1 MKRSL
6 AARNGPDLC
15 PPAPSAVSA
24 SHSEARQPARSG
36 WLGRIGLS
44 SLWLLAARVFGQGLG
59 LLFTASLARA
69 LGEEGLGQFA
79 FLSAVL
85 FVGNA
90 ATTFGLD
97 TVLLREIATARRD
110 AAAVAAGRV
119 ATGPT
124 AGAVLL
130 IQLALSAVFIAVLW
144 LVMPWLP
151 NQTAATLPALRLVS
165 LALVPLAFSTVY
177 SAILRAHERMAHYMA
192 FTLAV
197 AVGLALGGLAIWAGG
212 GGLTA
217 TAVVVVLAQSGGAL
231 VAAGLARAAL
241 PAAAR
246 RWAWPP
252 ADVVGRVARLGA
264 GLAALMVLSILYQRS
279 GVLLLSLLADDRA
292 AGAYSAAARVVE
304 ALKMLPAAFFGAMF
318 PIMAQGR
325 GDADVERAFG
335 RAFIALMALVVV
347 LAAATGLAA
356 GPLLALLFGPGYG
369 AAVAPLRVMVWSLPA
384 TLLAFRLS
392 FGLVVAGRDRA
403 AAAAM
408 GLTLLLGGGL
418 TAALIGRWSLLGA
431 AVGLVAGEV
440 VQVVVLLALGRL
452 GRPAGMELRR

>member
-1 MKRSL
+1 MRRIL
-6 AARNGPDLC
+6 AARSGSHPR
-15 PPAPSAVSA
+15 PATSPA
-24 SHSEARQPARSG
+24 SHSEARQPPPPG

-59 LLFTASLARA
+59 LLFTAFLARA
-69 LGEEGLGQFA
+69 LGEERLGQFA

-97 TVLLREIATARRD
+97 TVLLREVATARRD
-110 AAAVAAGRV
+110 AAVVAAPGS
-119 ATGPT
+119 T

-130 IQLALSAVFIAVLW
+130 IQLALSAMFIAVLW
-144 LVMPWLP
+144 LATPWLP
-151 NQTAATLPALRLVS
+151 NQTTATVPALRLVS

-177 SAILRAHERMAHYMA
+177 SALLRAHERMAHYMA

-197 AVGLALGGLAIWAGG
+197 AVALALGGLAVWAGG
-212 GGLTA
+212 GGLMA
-217 TAVVVVLAQSGGAL
+217 AAVVVVLAQSGGAL
-231 VAAGLARAAL
+231 AAAGLARVAL
-241 PAAAR
+241 PTAAR

-252 ADVVGRVARLGA
+252 AAVVRRLGQLGA

-292 AGAYSAAARVVE
+292 VGAYSAAARVVE

-325 GDADVERAFG
+325 GDADAERAFG
-335 RAFIALMALVVV
+335 RAFAALMALVVV
-347 LAAATGLAA
+347 LAAITGLAA
-356 GPLLALLFGPGYG
+356 GPILALLFGPGYE
-369 AAVAPLRVMVWSLPA
+369 AAVTPLRIMVWSLPA

-403 AAAAM
+403 AAASM

-418 TAALIGRWSLLGA
+418 TAALIGRWSLPGA

-440 VQVVVLLALGRL
+440 VQVAVLLAFGRL
-452 GRPAGMELRR
+452 GRLAETELRR

>member
-1 MKRSL
+1 MKRIL
-6 AARNGPDLC
+6 AARSDSYPR
-15 PPAPSAVSA
+15 PATSPA
-24 SHSEARQPARSG
+24 SHSEARQPPPPG

-59 LLFTASLARA
+59 LLFTAFLARA

-97 TVLLREIATARRD
+97 TVLLREVATARRD
-110 AAAVAAGRV
+110 DDTVAA
-119 ATGPT
+119 GPT

-130 IQLALSAVFIAVLW
+130 IQLALSAAFIAVLW
-144 LVMPWLP
+144 LATPWLP
-151 NQTAATLPALRLVS
+151 NQTAATVPALRLVS

-177 SAILRAHERMAHYMA
+177 SAVLRAHERMAHYMA

-197 AVGLALGGLAIWAGG
+197 AVGLALGGLAVWAGG
-212 GGLTA
+212 GGLMA
-217 TAVVVVLAQSGGAL
+217 AAVVVVLAQSGGAL
-231 VAAGLARAAL
+231 AAAGLARVAL

-252 ADVVGRVARLGA
+252 AAVVGRVARLGA
-264 GLAALMVLSILYQRS
+264 GLAALMVLSMLYQRS

-325 GDADVERAFG
+325 GDADAERAFG
-335 RAFIALMALVVV
+335 RAFAGLMALVVI

-369 AAVAPLRVMVWSLPA
+369 AAVTPLRIMVWSLPA

-392 FGLVVAGRDRA
+392 FGLVVAGHDRA
-403 AAAAM
+403 AAASM

-418 TAALIGRWSLLGA
+418 TAALIGRWSLSGA

-440 VQVVVLLALGRL
+440 VQVAVLLALGR
-452 GRPAGMELRR
+452 PAGAEMQR

>member
-1 MKRSL
+1 MRRIL
-6 AARNGPDLC
+6 AARSGSYLHPLA
-15 PPAPSAVSA
+15 PP
-24 SHSEARQPARSG
+24 SERPQPPRPG

-59 LLFTASLARA
+59 LLFTAFLARA
-69 LGEEGLGQFA
+69 LGEAGLGQFA

-97 TVLLREIATARRD
+97 TVLLREVATARRD
-110 AAAVAAGRV
+110 ANAVTDAS
-119 ATGPT
+119 PT

-130 IQLALSAVFIAVLW
+130 IQLALSAAFIAVLW
-144 LVMPWLP
+144 LATPWLP
-151 NQTAATLPALRLVS
+151 NQTAATVPALRLVS

-177 SAILRAHERMAHYMA
+177 SAVLRAHERMAHYMA

-197 AVGLALGGLAIWAGG
+197 AVGLALGGLAVWAGG

-217 TAVVVVLAQSGGAL
+217 TAAVVVLAQSGGAL
-231 VAAGLARAAL
+231 VAAGLARVAL

-252 ADVVGRVARLGA
+252 AAVVRQVARLGA
-264 GLAALMVLSILYQRS
+264 GLAALMVLSMLYQRS

-325 GDADVERAFG
+325 GDADAERAFG
-335 RAFIALMALVVV
+335 RAFAALMALVVV
-347 LAAATGLAA
+347 LAVATGLLAE
-356 GPLLALLFGPGYG
+356 PLLALLFGPGYT
-369 AAVAPLRVMVWSLPA
+369 AAVAPLRIMVWSLPA

-392 FGLVVAGRDRA
+392 FRLVVAGRDRA
-403 AAAAM
+403 AAASM

-418 TAALIGRWSLLGA
+418 TAALIGRWSLSGA
-431 AVGLVAGEV
+431 AAGLVAGEV
-440 VQVVVLLALGRL
+440 VQVAILLTLSRL
-452 GRPAGMELRR
+452 GRPAGAELRQ

>member
-1 MKRSL
+1 MRRIL
-6 AARNGPDLC
+6 AARSGSYPR
-15 PPAPSAVSA
+15 PPAPSASQSA
-24 SHSEARQPARSG
+24 ARQSPQPG

-59 LLFTASLARA
+59 LLFTAFLARA

-97 TVLLREIATARRD
+97 TVLLREVATARRD
-110 AAAVAAGRV
+110 DDAGAAGKA

-144 LVMPWLP
+144 LATPRLP
-151 NQTAATLPALRLVS
+151 NQTAATVPALRLVS

-177 SAILRAHERMAHYMA
+177 SAVLRAHERMAHYMA

-197 AVGLALGGLAIWAGG
+197 AVALALGGLAVWAGS
-212 GGLTA
+212 GGLMA
-217 TAVVVVLAQSGGAL
+217 AAVVVVLAQSGGAL
-231 VAAGLARAAL
+231 AAAGLARIAL

-252 ADVVGRVARLGA
+252 AAVVRQVARLGA

-325 GDADVERAFG
+325 GDADAERAFG
-335 RAFIALMALVVV
+335 RAFAALMALVVV
-347 LAAATGLAA
+347 LAAITGLAA
-356 GPLLALLFGPGYG
+356 GPLLALLFGPGYE
-369 AAVAPLRVMVWSLPA
+369 AAVTPLRIMVWSLPA

-418 TAALIGRWSLLGA
+418 TAALIGRWSLPGA
-431 AVGLVAGEV
+431 AAGLVAGEV
-440 VQVVVLLALGRL
+440 VQVGVLLALGRL
-452 GRPAGMELRR
+452 GRPAETELRR

>member
-1 MKRSL
+1 MRRIL
-6 AARNGPDLC
+6 AARSGSYLHPLA
-15 PPAPSAVSA
+15 PP
-24 SHSEARQPARSG
+24 SERPQPPRPG

-44 SLWLLAARVFGQGLG
+44 SLWLLAARVFSQGLG
-59 LLFTASLARA
+59 LVFTAFLARA

-97 TVLLREIATARRD
+97 TVLLREVATARRD
-110 AAAVAAGRV
+110 ATAVAGGRAAGRA
-119 ATGPT
+119 ATGST

-197 AVGLALGGLAIWAGG
+197 AVALALGGLAVWAGG

-217 TAVVVVLAQSGGAL
+217 AAAVVVLAQSGGAL
-231 VAAGLARAAL
+231 VAAGLARVAL
-241 PAAAR
+241 PVAAR

-252 ADVVGRVARLGA
+252 AAVVRQVARLGA
-264 GLAALMVLSILYQRS
+264 GLAALMVLSMLYQRS

-325 GDADVERAFG
+325 GDADAERAFG
-335 RAFIALMALVVV
+335 RAFVALMALVVV

-369 AAVAPLRVMVWSLPA
+369 AAVAPLRIMVWSLPA

-392 FGLVVAGRDRA
+392 FRLVVTGRDRA
-403 AAAAM
+403 AAASM

-418 TAALIGRWSLLGA
+418 TAAFISRWALPGA
-431 AVGLVAGEV
+431 AAGLVAGEV

-452 GRPAGMELRR
+452 GRPAGTELRR